1 MKQNKR
7 PSNWRVAAAATLL
20 LAGGTAIAKQ
30 PIAHHQ
36 LMSTVPPSAEQQ
48 VTLANYMNYPYGAW
62 GFSNSGAVGNSLHI
76 ARGGPLPSWSVGEEE
91 PALADLPVALEDG
104 RQLSVEALFSDD
116 DSDGV
121 IVTRG
126 SDILFER
133 YAGHSNR
140 HQPHIWYSMTK
151 SLVST
156 ALGILVEQGRV
167 DLQQS
172 PAAYIPELSNSGFAR
187 TTIQQVLDHV
197 TAIDFT
203 ENYTDPDSPFARYY
217 GPALAMMYARG
228 GADAMPGEVEIYG
241 VHDFLAKYV
250 GANSALQPGEAFQ
263 YNSANADVIGWL
275 IARVSGQPLADFI
288 EEHIW
293 MPLGTEHDGYILADR
308 ALQAVATGGMN
319 STLRDAALF
328 GQLVLNR
335 GRVGE
340 RQIVPA
346 QWVDATLQIS
356 DYHRRNMRRSDRA
369 GAIPYEA
376 YHNMWW
382 LLDAKRGEYLAGGI
396 FGQTIYI
403 DRASGVVAAMF
414 NHHRD
419 ASAATSVDT
428 QNKLRALRAIARALD

>member
-7 PSNWRVAAAATLL
+7 PSNWRVAAAAALL
-20 LAGGTAIAKQ
+20 LNGGAAMASE

-104 RQLSVEALFSDD
+104 RRLSVEALFSDD

-197 TAIDFT
+197 TLKGKD
-203 ENYTDPDSPFARYY
+203 
-217 GPALAMMYARG
+217 
-228 GADAMPGEVEIYG
+228 ADARCCGR
-241 VHDFLAKYV
+241 H
-250 GANSALQPGEAFQ
+250 QPR
-263 YNSANADVIGWL
+263 S
-275 IARVSGQPLADFI
+275 S
-288 EEHIW
+288 
-293 MPLGTEHDGYILADR
+293 
-308 ALQAVATGGMN
+308 
-319 STLRDAALF
+319 
-328 GQLVLNR
+328 
-335 GRVGE
+335 
-340 RQIVPA
+340 
-346 QWVDATLQIS
+346 
-356 DYHRRNMRRSDRA
+356 RR
-369 GAIPYEA
+369 
-376 YHNMWW
+376 
-382 LLDAKRGEYLAGGI
+382 
-396 FGQTIYI
+396 
-403 DRASGVVAAMF
+403 
-414 NHHRD
+414 
-419 ASAATSVDT
+419 
-428 QNKLRALRAIARALD
+428 